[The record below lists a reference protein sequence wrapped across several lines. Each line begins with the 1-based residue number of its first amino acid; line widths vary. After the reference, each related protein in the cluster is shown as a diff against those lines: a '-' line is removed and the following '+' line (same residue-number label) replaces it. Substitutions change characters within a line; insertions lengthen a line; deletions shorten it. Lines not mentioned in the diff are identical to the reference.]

1 MECQILYWVFICVCT
16 LSLFVPGCTAPA
28 QSPLP
33 AAASLLPSL
42 LPGAPRVLPQ
52 LPSHPQN
59 AREDTW
65 QWDEGI
71 PAARFPSAC
80 SSLLLCHTGLQ
91 TVQWERRGG
100 KECWQERLLRLTGE
114 GLHPTCPPVLS
125 LQLQEGQRRADE
137 KLQLS
142 LMDLHSSRAVFQR

>member
-65 QWDEGI
+65 QWDGGI

-100 KECWQERLLRLTGE
+100 KG
-114 GLHPTCPPVLS
+114 VLA
-125 LQLQEGQRRADE
+125 GATAAADWGGSASHVPSCALSPAAGGPE
-137 KLQLS
+137 KG
-142 LMDLHSSRAVFQR
+142 R